1 MSTPVAN
8 PGLQK
13 AAILMV
19 LLGEEAASHIYRNLP
34 ENDVQRLTRRIA
46 ELEHFKPETAIAV
59 LEEYHQLSL
68 TQSYLAE
75 GGPDYAQK
83 LLVKSFGEAGAQRLL
98 DQVTST
104 MEQNAVHLESLQEA
118 DPQQLA
124 KFLEVE
130 HPQTIALILAH
141 LNARQASTLLL
152 RLPEDV
158 RAETIKRLA
167 QLRQFSPEVAQ
178 KVALAL
184 NKHLESVGEQ
194 SRRAYA
200 GFKGAAD
207 LLNQIEPIKSKSILE
222 IIEKDDPKMA
232 LAIRNLMFTFEDLLG
247 VPEAGIRE
255 LLGQLDKKTLALALR
270 GATEELKNLIFK
282 SMSSRA
288 VDMLKEDMEVLGAV
302 RAKDVNQAQHEI
314 VEVARRLEAEGKL
327 VSERRI
333 AGGVCRLARPSGSSS
348 PEPSPCSPMPMLAG
362 FRAARPI
369 PASRAR
375 TKAAVSRRRPSS
387 RGAKARNSNCAPN
400 STRRSPNIA
409 PRSAALFRSSP
420 LERQNYY
427 RRIEGEVVELAL
439 AIARKILHREVQI
452 DPHALA
458 GIVRV
463 TLEKLDTGHQGQSAS
478 SPQGSDRLAALL
490 CLPD

>member
-1 MSTPVAN
+1 MSTPVSN

-46 ELEHFKPETAIAV
+46 ELEHFKPETAISV
-59 LEEYHQLSL
+59 LEEYYQLSL
-68 TQSYLAE
+68 TQGYLAE
-75 GGPDYAQK
+75 GGPEYAQK

-98 DQVTST
+98 DQVRNT
-104 MEQNAVHLESLQEA
+104 MEQNAVQLESLQEA

-141 LNARQASTLLL
+141 LNARQGSTLLL
-152 RLPEDV
+152 RLPEEV

-167 QLRQFSPEVAQ
+167 QLRQFSPDVAQ
-178 KVALAL
+178 KVAVAL
-184 NKHLESVGEQ
+184 NKQLESVGEQ

-207 LLNQIEPIKSKSILE
+207 LLNQIEPIKSKGILE

-232 LAIRNLMFTFEDLLG
+232 LGIRNLMFTFEDLLG

-255 LLGQLDKKTLALALR
+255 LLGQLDKKTLAMALR
-270 GATEELKNLIFK
+270 GATEELKNLVFK

-302 RAKDVNQAQHEI
+302 RAKAVNEAQHEI
-314 VEVARRLEAEGKL
+314 VEVARRLESEGKL
-327 VSERRI
+327 V
-333 AGGVCRLARPSGSSS
+333 L
-348 PEPSPCSPMPMLAG
+348 
-362 FRAARPI
+362 
-369 PASRAR
+369 
-375 TKAAVSRRRPSS
+375 
-387 RGAKARNSNCAPN
+387 
-400 STRRSPNIA
+400 
-409 PRSAALFRSSP
+409 SAESQ
-420 LERQNYY
+420 EEY
-427 RRIEGEVVELAL
+427 VV
-439 AIARKILHREVQI
+439 
-452 DPHALA
+452 
-458 GIVRV
+458 
-463 TLEKLDTGHQGQSAS
+463 
-478 SPQGSDRLAALL
+478 
-490 CLPD
+490 